1 MDQDQYQDPV
11 AQRYASVGM
20 QSLFSPLR
28 RALTWRDVWIA
39 LAKVEQEA
47 GLPVT
52 LDQVRALEEA
62 RDKIDLERV
71 SEIERETRHDVMA
84 HIRHYGEVAPDAA
97 GVIHLGA
104 TSCFV
109 TDNADLMIIKAA
121 ICTVRDRLLRV
132 IHALASH
139 CRENAA
145 LPTLGL
151 THLQPAQ
158 LTTVG
163 KRASLWLQDL
173 VDCYREIEDLIA
185 ELPLRGLKG
194 TTGTQATFL
203 QLCGG
208 DGSKVDSLE
217 QALAAELG
225 FEKVFDLC
233 GQTYPRLWDH
243 RISCRLTD
251 IAVAMHKA
259 ATDIR
264 LLQSFGE
271 AEEPYEKTQIGSS
284 AMPYKR
290 NPMRS
295 ERICALSRHLMTI
308 APGLAQLAANQW
320 MERTLDDSAQR
331 RVAIPSLFLTID
343 AILIAARNVFS
354 GLIIH
359 HEVRDRRIAEH
370 LPFMAAEELLME
382 GVARG
387 GDRQQLHERIREY
400 SWKARES
407 VLKGEENPL
416 RGFIESDSFFSDVA
430 ADLPPWEPVRFTG
443 RAEEQTLRYLDEVVD
458 LLPRPDEDH
467 LTELKV

>member
-1 MDQDQYQDPV
+1 MDQEQYQDPV
-11 AQRYASVGM
+11 AQRYASAEM
-20 QSLFSPLR
+20 QNLFSPLR

-62 RDKIDLERV
+62 RDRIDLDRV
-71 SEIERETRHDVMA
+71 SQIERETRHDVMA
-84 HIRHYGEVAPDAA
+84 HIRHYGEVAPEAA

-109 TDNADLMIIKAA
+109 TDNADLMIIKTAL
-121 ICTVRDRLLRV
+121 CTVRDRLLRV

-145 LPTLGL
+145 IPTLGL

-173 VDCYREIEDLIA
+173 VDCYRQIEDLIA

-203 QLCGG
+203 QLCAG
-208 DGSKVDSLE
+208 DGSRVDSLE
-217 QALAAELG
+217 RALATELG

-271 AEEPYEKTQIGSS
+271 AEEPYEQTQVGSS

-295 ERICALSRHLMTI
+295 ERICALSRQLMTI

-343 AILIAARNVFS
+343 AILLAARNVFS

-359 HEVRDRRIAEH
+359 HRVRDRRIAEH

-387 GDRQQLHERIREY
+387 GDRQELHERIREY

-407 VLKGEENPL
+407 VLNGEENPL
-416 RGFIESDSFFSDVA
+416 RTYIESDSFFSKVA
-430 ADLPPWEPVRFTG
+430 SDLPPWEPVRFTG

-458 LLPRPDEDH
+458 LLPKPDEDH

>member
-1 MDQDQYQDPV
+1 LDQDLYQDPV
-11 AQRYASVGM
+11 AQRYASVEM

-39 LAKVEQEA
+39 LAKVEQEG

-52 LDQVRALEEA
+52 PEQVRSLEQA
-62 RDKIDLERV
+62 RDKIDLARV
-71 SEIERETRHDVMA
+71 AQIERETRHDVMA

-109 TDNADLMIIKAA
+109 TDNADLMILKTGL
-121 ICTVRDRLLRV
+121 CSVRDRLLRV
-132 IHALASH
+132 IHELSSF
-139 CRENAA
+139 CRENATI
-145 LPTLGL
+145 PTLGL

-163 KRASLWLQDL
+163 KRSSLWLQDL
-173 VDCYREIEDLIA
+173 VHCYREIHDLIG

-194 TTGTQATFL
+194 TTGTQASFL

-208 DGSKVDSLE
+208 DGSRVDALE
-217 QALAAELG
+217 QALAKELG

-243 RISCRLTD
+243 RIACRLTD
-251 IAVAMHKA
+251 ISIAMHKA

-271 AEEPYEKTQIGSS
+271 VEEPYEKTQVGSS

-295 ERICALSRHLMTI
+295 ERICALSRHVMTI
-308 APGLAQLAANQW
+308 TPGLAQLAANQW
-320 MERTLDDSAQR
+320 LERTLDDSAQR
-331 RVAIPSLFLTID
+331 RIALPGLFLTSD
-343 AILIAARNVFS
+343 AILVAARNVFS
-354 GLIIH
+354 GLIVH
-359 HEVRDRRIAEH
+359 HQVIERRIAEH
-370 LPFMAAEELLME
+370 LPFMAAEELLMA

-400 SWKARES
+400 SWKAREA
-407 VLKGEENPL
+407 VLKGDENPL
-416 RGFIESDSFFSDVA
+416 RRMIEEDDFFGEVA
-430 ADLPPWEPVRFTG
+430 SSLPPWEPHRFTG
-443 RAEEQTLRYLDEVVD
+443 RAAEQTFRYLDDVVD

-467 LTELKV
+467 LTELRV